1 MSLTKVSYSMING
14 SPASIL
20 DFGAVGDGVTD
31 DSAAIQAAVNASDTI
46 YFPTPSVQYYVASAI
61 IVPDNKTLFGD
72 YVYDGNVANTTILAN
87 AGITVFNVQGNSV
100 KISGI
105 GIAFNSA
112 TGNFS
117 NTSSIGILVR
127 NVNSYGAVSATWEYV
142 SFVDIIDCTVLRA
155 YKSIQ
160 LEAAYWCSINN
171 THTKWD
177 FHSVVVNLDQYTQ
190 FTAFPL
196 PSTTIVLDRV
206 YSHGTASTYSIPVGG
221 YASYLGGVQ
230 DLSVLNCA
238 VDYFDTAIY
247 VNRSTST
254 NITNQYVENVNACFV
269 LISPF
274 GSCVI
279 DSPFTFQLNPATPAI
294 SCSFESF
301 TLIGGKFDFSSATGS
316 LYVLTN
322 GASANIYGPVTV
334 VNGTAGF
341 NSVADDLVIDSS
353 GSNGL
358 TIASGT
364 SSDGSIH
371 FADGK
376 TGLDAYRGQIF
387 YSHTSNTFTFSTNAV
402 ARLLLG
408 PTGDLFPNAD
418 NTQSLGGASNR
429 WSVVYAG
436 TGAINTSDER
446 EKQDFAAIT
455 EAERQAAQGIKS
467 LIKSFKFKDAV
478 VKKGDGARIHF
489 GVSAQQVAE
498 VFKTVGLDPNNYAL
512 FCYDEWDANE
522 EQGIVA
528 GNRYGIRYDELLAF
542 VISAL

>member
-1 MSLTKVSYSMING
+1 MING
-14 SPASIL
+14 SPANIL

-31 DSAAIQAAVNASDTI
+31 DSAAIQAAINASDTI
-46 YFPTPSVQYYVASAI
+46 YFPAPSVQYYVTSAI
-61 IVPDNKTLFGD
+61 IVPDNKVIYGD
-72 YVYDGNVANTTILAN
+72 YVYDGEVDNTTILAN

-100 KISGI
+100 QIRGI

-127 NVNSYGAVSATWEYV
+127 NVNSFGAVSATWEYIA
-142 SFVDIIDCTVLRA
+142 FVDIIDCTVLRA

-160 LEAAYWCSINN
+160 LEAAYWCSIKN

-177 FHSVVVNLDQYTQ
+177 FHSVVVNLDQYTL
-190 FTAFPL
+190 FTAFPK

-206 YSHGTASTYSIPVGG
+206 YSHGTASTYAIPAGG

-230 DLSVLNCA
+230 DLSVSNGA
-238 VDYFDTAIY
+238 IDYFDTAIY

-254 NITNQYVENVNACFV
+254 NIKNQYVESVNVCFDLV
-269 LISPF
+269 SPF

-316 LYVLTN
+316 LYALTN
-322 GASANIYGPVTV
+322 GASANIYGAITV
-334 VNGTAGF
+334 VNGSAGF
-341 NSVADDLVIDSS
+341 SSVANDFVIDSS

-376 TGLDAYRGQIF
+376 TGLDANRGQIY
-387 YSHTSNTFTFSTNAV
+387 YSHASNTFTFSTDGV

-408 PTGDLFPNAD
+408 PAGNLSPNAD
-418 NTQSLGGASNR
+418 NTQPLGGPSNR

-436 TGAINTSDER
+436 TGTINTSDER
-446 EKQDFAAIT
+446 EKQNFAVIT
-455 EAERQAAQGIKS
+455 EAERQAALGIKA
-467 LIKSFKFKDAV
+467 LIKSFKFKNSV
-478 VKKGDGARIHF
+478 VKKGDKARIHF

-498 VFKTVGLDPNNYAL
+498 VFKTVGLDPDNYAL

-522 EQGIVA
+522 EQGIAA

-542 VISAL
+542 VIAAL

>member
-1 MSLTKVSYSMING
+1 MING
-14 SPASIL
+14 SPANVL

-31 DSAAIQAAVNASDTI
+31 DSAAIQAAINASDTI
-46 YFPTPSVQYYVASAI
+46 YFPTPSAQYYVATAI
-61 IVPDNKTLFGD
+61 TIPDNKTLFGD

-87 AGITVFNVQGNSV
+87 AGITVFKVQGNSV
-100 KISGI
+100 QISGI

-127 NVNSYGAVSATWEYV
+127 NAASYGSGTWQYI
-142 SFVDIIDCTVLRA
+142 SFVNINNCTVLRA

-160 LEAAYWCSINN
+160 MEAAYWSSINN

-190 FTAFPL
+190 FTAFPY

-206 YSHGTASTYSIPVGG
+206 YSHGTASTYATPSGG
-221 YASYLGGVQ
+221 YASWLGGVQ
-230 DLSVLNCA
+230 DLSVSNCA
-238 VDYFDTAIY
+238 VDYFDTAVHI
-247 VNRSTST
+247 NRSTST
-254 NITNQYVENVNACFV
+254 NITNQYVEYVNACFA
-269 LISPF
+269 LTSPF

-279 DSPFTFQLNPATPAI
+279 DSPFTYQLNPATPAI

-301 TLIGGKFDFSSATGS
+301 TLIGGKFDFSSATGA
-316 LYVLTN
+316 LYSLTN
-322 GASANIYGPVTV
+322 GAAANIYGPVTV
-334 VNGTAGF
+334 VNGSAGF
-341 NSVADDLVIDSS
+341 SSVADDLIIDSS

-376 TGLDAYRGQIF
+376 TGADAYRGQIY
-387 YSHTSNTFTFSTNAV
+387 YSHTSNTFTFSTNGV
-402 ARLLLG
+402 AKLLLG
-408 PTGDLFPNAD
+408 PTGNLSPNAD
-418 NTQSLGGASNR
+418 NTQPLGGASNR

-436 TGAINTSDER
+436 TGTINTSDER
-446 EKQDFAAIT
+446 EKQDFVDIT
-455 EAERQAAQGIKS
+455 EAERQVALGIKA
-467 LIKSFKFKDAV
+467 LIKSFKFKEAIA
-478 VKKGDGARIHF
+478 KKGDSARIHF

-542 VISAL
+542 VIGAM